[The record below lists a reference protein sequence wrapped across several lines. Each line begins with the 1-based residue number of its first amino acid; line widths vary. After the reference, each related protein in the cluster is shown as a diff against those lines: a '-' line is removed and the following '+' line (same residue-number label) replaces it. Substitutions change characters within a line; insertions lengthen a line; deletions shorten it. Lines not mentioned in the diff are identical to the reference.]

1 MAPPFMRQ
9 MGLRQAEIG
18 RQLLQQITQAGISL
32 EIIYSFVIITI
43 SLMIYFG
50 TREFYKL
57 SSHKGIKYFRLSFLF
72 FAISFFF
79 RYFVKLFSFF
89 DFSSVF
95 SQSLFVSIF
104 GFISLYTSAMAVF
117 YLVYSVMWK
126 KWNEESLLVI
136 HLLVAITA
144 LIAVLISNS
153 LIILSIYI
161 VLFIFVSIVTWISYK
176 ESRAEK
182 KKSHLHG
189 IYILL
194 FIFWLLNII
203 DLLIPNILGTFQL
216 LVYLASIGIF
226 LSILYKVLRKVG

>member
-1 MAPPFMRQ
+1 MAPPFKQVSVRQ
-9 MGLRQAEIG
+9 FEVGK
-18 RQLLQQITQAGISL
+18 QLLQQITQAGISL
-32 EIIYSFVIITI
+32 EIIYSFVIIAI
-43 SLMIYFG
+43 SLIIYIG
-50 TREFYKL
+50 TKELYKL

-72 FAISFFF
+72 FAVSFFF

-89 DFSSVF
+89 DFSAIF
-95 SQSLFVSIF
+95 SQRLFVSLF
-104 GFISLYTSAMAVF
+104 GFISLYASAIAVF

-136 HLLVAITA
+136 HFLVAITA
-144 LIAVLISNS
+144 LIAVLSSNS

-161 VLFIFVSIVTWISYK
+161 ILFIFVSIITWISYQ
-176 ESRAEK
+176 ESKTEK

-194 FIFWLLNII
+194 FVFWLLNII

-226 LSILYKVLRKVG
+226 LSILYKVLRRIG